1 MSECEGPLPES
12 GVVVKAF
19 EDLSI
24 KVNGGLEPRRM
35 IKTLSDAPVR
45 RQIETAPEVGSCT
58 SRSDFSLSQSVASP
72 LQSSSF
78 PPLET
83 GFLAE
88 DMPPGARSKSE
99 FTILNERKGA
109 NSDGSVHQK

>member
-35 IKTLSDAPVR
+35 IKTLSDARVR

-58 SRSDFSLSQSVASP
+58 SRFDFSLSQSVASL
-72 LQSSSF
+72 LQSSTF

-88 DMPPGARSKSE
+88 DMLLEPDPSRSSP
-99 FTILNERKGA
+99 F
-109 NSDGSVHQK
+109 